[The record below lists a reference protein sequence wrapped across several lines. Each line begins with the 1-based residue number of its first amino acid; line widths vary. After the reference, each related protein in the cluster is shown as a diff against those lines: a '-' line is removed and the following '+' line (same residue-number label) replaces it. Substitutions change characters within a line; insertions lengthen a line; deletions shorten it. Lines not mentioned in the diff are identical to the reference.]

1 MIRKILQPLGQIMR
15 PLISLRPKAL
25 RNLLRD
31 ESGHFAV
38 ITALI
43 GVPLVVAIGLA
54 VDTSNSFA
62 YKDHVKTAL
71 DTASLAA
78 VIPANLSDE
87 ERKAYAKK
95 VFNENYSGHKDTD
108 IIIDVTATRERVDM
122 TAKAELPTYLGGIVG
137 HEDFTIGAE
146 SAAVLTRSDVI
157 CLFALDPTGER
168 TIEITDSAQFTAP
181 ACSVQSNSTHLQ
193 ALYSD
198 TLTPPKAK
206 SFCSSGGSFG
216 DYYPYVKNNCTP
228 VEDPFANLQIPVA
241 GKSCDSSR
249 QVVMWGENA
258 LGAGSAFLESEL
270 ASTEEG
276 DSIIPDFSIMSPGIY
291 CRGIQINGA
300 NVRLEPGVYHVW
312 GDLEFTQNAG
322 VIGDGVTFILKGTEN
337 RLLINEGA
345 EVSLRAPETGL
356 TKGLVFWQK
365 YLKFRPY
372 LRGEIPDSPNKVIAT
387 SEISS
392 GGGLK
397 IIGTAYLPDHELI
410 ISSANSIA
418 SQSPATSFIG
428 RRIKLEG
435 KANLHLRVDHQEGG
449 VPPILPRSDDSA
461 RLVK

>member
-1 MIRKILQPLGQIMR
+1 MR
-15 PLISLRPKAL
+15 LLDLKKTRAL
-25 RNLLRD
+25 RDLMRD

-43 GVPLVVAIGLA
+43 GLPLVVAVGLA
-54 VDTSNSFA
+54 VDTSNSFS

-87 ERKAYAKK
+87 ERKAFATK
-95 VFNENYSGHKDTD
+95 VFNENYTAQKNTT
-108 IIIDVTATRERVDM
+108 IKIDVTATRERVDM
-122 TAKAELPTYLGGIVG
+122 SAKANLPTYLGGIVG
-137 HEDFTIGAE
+137 QEEFNVGAE

-157 CLFALDPTGER
+157 CLFALDPIGER
-168 TIEITDSAQFTAP
+168 SLEFTDSAQFSAP
-181 ACSVQSNSTHLQ
+181 ACSVQSNSTHPQ

-198 TLTPPKAK
+198 TLTMPKAK
-206 SFCSSGGSFG
+206 SFCSSGGSAG

-228 VEDPFANLQIPVA
+228 VKDPFESLQIPVA

-249 QVVMWGENA
+249 QVVLWGENA
-258 LGAGSAFLESEL
+258 LGAGRAFLESEL
-270 ASTEEG
+270 TKTQEG
-276 DSIIPDFSIMSPGIY
+276 DSIIPDFSTMSPGIY

-322 VIGDGVTFILKGTEN
+322 VVGDGVTFILKGTGN

-345 EVSLRAPETGL
+345 EVSLRAPQTGL

-365 YLKFRPY
+365 YLQFRPY
-372 LRGEIPDSPNKVIAT
+372 LRGDIPDSPEKVIAT

-397 IIGTAYLPDHELI
+397 IIGTAYLPDHELV
-410 ISSANSIA
+410 ISSANSVA
-418 SQSPATSFIG
+418 SQSPATSFIA
-428 RRIKLEG
+428 RRIRLEG
-435 KANLHLRVDHQEGG
+435 KANIHLRVDHQEGG